1 MAMGLSNKVGWKLYF
16 VCYVILVSSEI
27 GMDAFAGAGTL
38 LCILKATFSLA
49 FAFPL
54 FCFAFDKALVSKKLS
69 EAIFYICA
77 FWWVYVLA
85 GTGNSME
92 GLIMAM
98 VIVVLYTPGFVA
110 INRYRRTVNA

>member
-1 MAMGLSNKVGWKLYF
+1 MGLSNKVGWKLYF
-16 VCYVILVSSEI
+16 VCYVVLVFSEI
-27 GMDAFAGAGTL
+27 GMDAFAAAGTL
-38 LCILKATFSLA
+38 LYILKATFSLA

-69 EAIFYICA
+69 GAIFYICA

-85 GTGNSME
+85 GTGDSME
-92 GLIMAM
+92 GLIMAV
-98 VIVVLYTPGFVA
+98 VIVVLHAPGFVA